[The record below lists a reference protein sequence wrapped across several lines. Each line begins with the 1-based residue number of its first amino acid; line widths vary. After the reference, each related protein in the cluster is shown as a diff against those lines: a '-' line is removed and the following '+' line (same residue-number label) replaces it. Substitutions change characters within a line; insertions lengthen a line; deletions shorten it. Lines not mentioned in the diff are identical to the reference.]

1 MLRNL
6 GSKIA
11 PRLTPSAAACLQET
25 HCGIHTSTTQW
36 GVGIPERKIEATDPA
51 GKILFLPWLL
61 EASKQRV
68 SCSAVTSIT

>member
-25 HCGIHTSTTQW
+25 HCGIHTSTSTW
-36 GVGIPERKIEATDPA
+36 GVGIPERKIEAVDPA
-51 GKILFLPWLL
+51 GKTFFLPWLL
-61 EASKQRV
+61 YGK
-68 SCSAVTSIT
+68 